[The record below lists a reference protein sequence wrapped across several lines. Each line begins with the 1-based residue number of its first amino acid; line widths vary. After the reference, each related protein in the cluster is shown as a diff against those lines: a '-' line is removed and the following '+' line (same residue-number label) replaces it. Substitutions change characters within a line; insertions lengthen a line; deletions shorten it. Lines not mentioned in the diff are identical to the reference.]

1 MASNE
6 ESGTSSWYRVPTWS
20 GNPQEW
26 RTFKREMN
34 WWIASLDADQCRKFN
49 VAARWALRQY
59 GVVRARC
66 EEFDPADLEGTPEDV
81 MVDPDSGEKVV
92 RAAADPFSGLRKL
105 MTALESTEGK
115 SALDRKGEL
124 RSLYYQEIKRNP
136 GERISAFCTRF
147 RTLVAELRREGIAMP
162 DEEIGWMLKE
172 RLGLDAIRKQ
182 LLETA
187 LAGRESYD
195 MVEAECL
202 RLFRD
207 LHSSDPLNR
216 TKHFEKAPLLQRFLQ
231 PHDRNSSASSYRPST
246 SASSTAPSSRSFRSQ
261 SSLSSR
267 PPFKKFGPQPRQAL
281 VAEGVEEDDAPPE
294 GDEEELIPDDTQH
307 GLAEGLTIEEVLQT
321 EAELLASEL
330 QELETDGCDPH
341 VLEELESGMEQA
353 AESLL
358 TMREARTKI
367 AEVKKDRGYGKAAV
381 GGPRSMKPHGNEI
394 PKQKSTTKC
403 FDCGETGHWA
413 GDAGCKA
420 PGAGLAKPKGRGK
433 GTPPAKQVRVTEAL
447 NTEHVVPP
455 SADEDEHE
463 VMAVSNEEC
472 FTMPLSEV
480 LNQQHVKTLSVL
492 CLAQDKKFAGALD
505 SACNRTCAGSSW
517 LAYYLASLSKAPK
530 EIQDLII
537 AVKEDE
543 LFRFGNGGTQRSTIR
558 YRLPMTLGSSLVL
571 VWVSIVPVPSLGL
584 LLGRDYLSAIG
595 AVLSFG
601 RKKLRADLVNGEMLE
616 LGQLAAGHF
625 ALPLQPTTW
634 PSPGT
639 QRWRKLGQDGII
651 ELQLN
656 SFDFWKRQLQLKLSH
671 LDVCFD
677 AAHAPHEHL
686 VTEHGIQAATSAWA
700 QAMKVAQE
708 ASASRTTS
716 PSTTSHR
723 AGSFDHHGQARV
735 PRPHNE

>member
-105 MTALESTEGK
+105 MTALESTVGK

-330 QELETDGCDPH
+330 QELETDGCDP
-341 VLEELESGMEQA
+341 M
-353 AESLL
+353 SL
-358 TMREARTKI
+358 
-367 AEVKKDRGYGKAAV
+367 
-381 GGPRSMKPHGNEI
+381 
-394 PKQKSTTKC
+394 KSS
-403 FDCGETGHWA
+403 
-413 GDAGCKA
+413 
-420 PGAGLAKPKGRGK
+420 
-433 GTPPAKQVRVTEAL
+433 RVAWNKL
-447 NTEHVVPP
+447 
-455 SADEDEHE
+455 
-463 VMAVSNEEC
+463 
-472 FTMPLSEV
+472 
-480 LNQQHVKTLSVL
+480 Q
-492 CLAQDKKFAGALD
+492 
-505 SACNRTCAGSSW
+505 R
-517 LAYYLASLSKAPK
+517 AS
-530 EIQDLII
+530 
-537 AVKEDE
+537 
-543 LFRFGNGGTQRSTIR
+543 
-558 YRLPMTLGSSLVL
+558 
-571 VWVSIVPVPSLGL
+571 
-584 LLGRDYLSAIG
+584 
-595 AVLSFG
+595 
-601 RKKLRADLVNGEMLE
+601 
-616 LGQLAAGHF
+616 
-625 ALPLQPTTW
+625 
-634 PSPGT
+634 
-639 QRWRKLGQDGII
+639 
-651 ELQLN
+651 
-656 SFDFWKRQLQLKLSH
+656 
-671 LDVCFD
+671 
-677 AAHAPHEHL
+677 
-686 VTEHGIQAATSAWA
+686 
-700 QAMKVAQE
+700 
-708 ASASRTTS
+708 
-716 PSTTSHR
+716 
-723 AGSFDHHGQARV
+723 
-735 PRPHNE
+735 